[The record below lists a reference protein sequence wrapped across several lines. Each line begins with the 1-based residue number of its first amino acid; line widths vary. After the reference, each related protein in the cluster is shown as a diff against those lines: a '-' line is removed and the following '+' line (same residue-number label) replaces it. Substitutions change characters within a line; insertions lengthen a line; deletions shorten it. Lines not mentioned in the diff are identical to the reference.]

1 MVINLFWMALAC
13 GGGDKP
19 ADPGTDGATE
29 TTDPTDGTTDGTT
42 DTTDAGPSWQDD
54 VVLAEMA
61 PVDLLTRVSLD
72 LRGVRPD
79 EADIARVE
87 SDASAVD
94 DLALA
99 YMESERFSER
109 VVQIFSEIYLTRLD
123 AFTLSADA
131 FGMDDVPGFNDA
143 VGQEPLRILAHVAAS
158 DLPWTETVTADY
170 TVANALLVDAW
181 ELEYTGDGAGEW
193 RPAIYPDSRPAS
205 GVLATNGLWWRYST
219 TASNAN
225 RGRANQ
231 ISRILL
237 CNDYLTREIAF
248 DRNTDLL
255 DEEAINDA
263 IATNPACVN
272 CHNSLDPLAAYL
284 YGFWVYNDQ
293 SYLEMSTYHPERERL
308 YDDYLGVSPSFYG
321 EPGDNLTDLGQQ
333 IAGDVRFPACV
344 VEQVYGAL
352 LDRTVDS
359 GDMNPLTGHREAF
372 LDSGLLLKALMA
384 SVIADTRYRAVDSS
398 DPDVDAVDAPTAKM
412 VSPDQLSSQVE
423 ALTGF
428 RWTYADYDMLA
439 TDQIGLRT
447 LAGGADGRAVIKNA
461 QSPNA
466 TLVLVQQ
473 RLAEAAASH
482 AVAAEIE
489 QVAGQRALFTEVD
502 FTETDPDALAPQLQ
516 RLHLLVL
523 GDRVDLD
530 GEEVAAG
537 LDLWA
542 ELHAIDDDPAAA
554 WTGLLTAL
562 LRDPDFLF
570 Y

>member
-13 GGGDKP
+13 SGGDKP
-19 ADPGTDGATE
+19 TDPGTDNETSEPTE
-29 TTDPTDGTTDGTT
+29 DTTDG
-42 DTTDAGPSWQDD
+42 TTDAGPSWQDS
-54 VVLAEMA
+54 VTLAEMA
-61 PVDLLTRVSLD
+61 PTDLLTRVSLD

-79 EADIARVE
+79 EADLDRVE
-87 SDASAVD
+87 SDAAAVD
-94 DLALA
+94 ELALE
-99 YMESERFSER
+99 YMEDPRFQDR
-109 VVQIFSEIYLTRLD
+109 VVQIFSEIYLTRSD
-123 AFTLSADA
+123 FFTLGADA
-131 FGMDDVPGFNDA
+131 FGVDDDPGFNDA
-143 VGQEPLRILAHVAAS
+143 VGQEPLRILAHVAAN

-170 TVANALLVDAW
+170 TVANDLLVEAW
-181 ELEYTGDGAGEW
+181 GLEYTGEGSGDW
-193 RPAIYPDSRPAS
+193 RPALYPDSRPAS
-205 GVLATNGLWWRYST
+205 GVMSTNGLWWRYT
-219 TASNAN
+219 TTSSNAN

-255 DEEAINDA
+255 DEEAISDA
-263 IATNPACVN
+263 IANNPACVN

-284 YGFWVYNDQ
+284 YGFWIFNDQ
-293 SYLEMSTYHPERERL
+293 SYLELSTYHPERERL

-333 IAGDVRFPACV
+333 VAGDARFPSCV
-344 VEQVYGAL
+344 VEQIYGAL
-352 LDRTVDS
+352 LDRDVDN
-359 GDMNPLTGHREAF
+359 GDMNVLTGHREAF
-372 LDSGLLLKALMA
+372 LDSGLQLKTLLA
-384 SVIADTRYRAVDSS
+384 SVIGDTRYRAADSA

-412 VSPDQLSSQVE
+412 VSPDQLASQVE

-428 RWTYADYDMLA
+428 RWTYADYDMLG

-447 LAGGADGRAVIKNA
+447 LAGGADGRAVIRNA

-473 RLAEAAASH
+473 RLAEAAASY
-482 AVAAEIE
+482 AVATEIE
-489 QVAGQRALFTEVD
+489 QAAGQRLLFTAID
-502 FTETDPDALAPQLQ
+502 FTETDAAAIAPQIQ
-516 RLHLLVL
+516 RLHLLL
-523 GDRVDLD
+523 FGDSVDVD

-537 LDLWA
+537 QDLWA
-542 ELHAIDDDPAAA
+542 ELHAIDADPATA